1 MVGENEDINIGVG
14 WQGSGGGKRDKE
26 KVAVVACGNILTTL
40 KARFGWWGGEGCAAD
55 FKI

>member
-1 MVGENEDINIGVG
+1 MVGENEDINIGIG

-26 KVAVVACGNILTTL
+26 KVAVVACGDMLTTL